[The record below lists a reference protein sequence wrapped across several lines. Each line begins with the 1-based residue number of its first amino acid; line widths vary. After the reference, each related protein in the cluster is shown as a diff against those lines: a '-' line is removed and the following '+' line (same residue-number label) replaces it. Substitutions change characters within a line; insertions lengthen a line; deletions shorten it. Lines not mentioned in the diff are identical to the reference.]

1 MGTLLAAF
9 DTSYFLERLSPDE
22 LLWNALWT
30 TVYVSVIAMVVGTII
45 GVFVATGGMSRHA
58 PFRVLAGLYTWIFR
72 GTPVLL
78 QITFWYYGS
87 NLLFGFE
94 LIPRTVDLGFTTV
107 HGAIVAGTI
116 ALALNEGAYMGE
128 IVRAGILAVDD
139 GQTEAALVVG
149 LTEDEA
155 LRSIVLPQAAR
166 LIVPGLGNEFNN
178 MLKTSSLV
186 SVIGVTELF
195 ADAQRAYSST
205 FQYVEVFAAVAVWYL
220 ALTTVWML
228 VQVQLERRLGRHE
241 RRDDESVFARIFGA
255 GQRRKTYS

>member
-1 MGTLLAAF
+1 MPTLLAAF
-9 DTSYFLERLSPDE
+9 DTSYFLDRLRPDD
-22 LLWNALWT
+22 LLWSAIWIT
-30 TVYVSVIAMVVGTII
+30 IYMSVIAQAVGTLL
-45 GVFVATGGMSRHA
+45 GVLTATASLSRLA
-58 PFRVLAGLYTWIFR
+58 PLRLVAGLYTWIFR

-94 LIPRTVDLGFTTV
+94 LIPRTLDLGFTEL

-149 LTEDEA
+149 MTEGEA
-155 LRSIVLPQAAR
+155 MRRMVLPQAAR

-205 FQYVEVFAAVAVWYL
+205 FQYVEVFAAAAVWYL
-220 ALTTVWML
+220 VLTTIWML
-228 VQVQLERRLGRHE
+228 LQVQLERALGKHDRRSDEGFVARLL
-241 RRDDESVFARIFGA
+241 GA
-255 GQRRKTYS
+255 GHRRRTYS